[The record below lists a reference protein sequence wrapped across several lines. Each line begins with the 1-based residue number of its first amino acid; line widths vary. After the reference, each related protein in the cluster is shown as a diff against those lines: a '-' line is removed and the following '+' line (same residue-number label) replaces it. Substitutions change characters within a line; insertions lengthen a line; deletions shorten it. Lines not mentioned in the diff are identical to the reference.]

1 MRRNRAQRSIG
12 MKIAEGK
19 LPYREEP
26 FAFEADEFGNYLDSL
41 VHDWL
46 KTMLTVGAILV
57 PLFFILDFFTITDP
71 DRYLLPRF
79 GIYRLVGAVVLLLQ
93 YYSIRRSKPG
103 LLSHFHAFF
112 ASIIIGGMIAI
123 MTVELGGF
131 NSRYYA
137 GLNLVIIAIN
147 ITMPWKAMYSAINS
161 VIIIGLYIVLNIITP
176 HSFELPVLVNNL
188 FFLCS
193 TAVFAVAINHLR
205 YKLIEKEFYLLIE
218 LKKARDALWS
228 EMELAKRIQTALL
241 PEKKS
246 LRGFE
251 IAAAMHPAI
260 EVGGD
265 YYDIIETRSGERW
278 VTIGDV
284 SGHGVDSGLI
294 MMMAQTSIISMVNT
308 ITDARPSS
316 VIESVNAII
325 RENISR
331 LGSDHFM
338 TLMAIRIDGSKMTV
352 AGKHQDIISYR
363 AKQNQTEVITTTGT
377 WLGISD
383 NIGKYL
389 EDKTIDFSPGD
400 IFMLFTDGITEAINS
415 YGEMYGQAR
424 LEQALNQYADLPVG
438 KLMINIIN
446 DVERFQ
452 AEQLD
457 DITLIV
463 MKKLPD

>member
-1 MRRNRAQRSIG
+1 MRRNTAQRSIG

-19 LPYREEP
+19 IPYREEP

-41 VHDWL
+41 IHDWL
-46 KTMLTVGAILV
+46 KTILTLGAILV
-57 PLFFILDFFTITDP
+57 PLFFILDFFIVTDQ
-71 DRYLLPRF
+71 DLLPRF

-103 LLSHFHAFF
+103 ILSRFHAFF

-123 MTVELGGF
+123 MTVDLGGF
-131 NSRYYA
+131 DSRYYA

-147 ITMPWKAMYSAINS
+147 ITMPWKAIYSAINS
-161 VIIIGLYIVLNIITP
+161 VIIIGLYIILNYITP
-176 HSFELPVLVNNL
+176 HSFEFTILVNNL

-205 YKLIEKEFYLLIE
+205 YRLIEKEFYLLIE

-246 LRGFE
+246 LKGFE

-265 YYDIIETRSGERW
+265 YYDIIETKAGERW

-294 MMMAQTSIISMVNT
+294 MMMAETSIISMVNNM
-308 ITDARPSS
+308 TDARPSS
-316 VIESVNAII
+316 VIESVNGII

-338 TLMAIRIDGSKMTV
+338 TLMAIRIDGSKMMV
-352 AGKHQDIISYR
+352 AGKHQDIMIYR
-363 AKQNQTEVITTTGT
+363 SKQNHTEVIPTTGT

-389 EDKTIDFSPGD
+389 KDKTINFSPGD
-400 IFMLFTDGITEAINS
+400 IIMLFTDGITEAINS
-415 YGEMYGQAR
+415 DGEMYGQAR
-424 LEQALNQYADLPVG
+424 LEQALNHYADLPVG
-438 KLMINIIN
+438 KLMTNIIN